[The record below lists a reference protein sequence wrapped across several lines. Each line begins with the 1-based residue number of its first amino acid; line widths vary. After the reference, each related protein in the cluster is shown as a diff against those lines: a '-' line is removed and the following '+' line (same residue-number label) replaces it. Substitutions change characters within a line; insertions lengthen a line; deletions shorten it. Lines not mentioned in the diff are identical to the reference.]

1 MTLVGAVAVP
11 PNSDTVSDGDIEIL
25 ELDPD
30 VVELLTEVDAILS
43 AALAAVCRP
52 PKPLAIGCAVVK
64 TRRLIGREL
73 RWCALRRGPV
83 RPVRAAQR
91 SPPAPPL
98 RDDDHHDATKG
109 R

>member
-1 MTLVGAVAVP
+1 MTLVGAVAVLSD
-11 PNSDTVSDGDIEIL
+11 SDTVGGGDIEIL

-30 VVELLTEVDAILS
+30 VVELLTEVDAILN

-64 TRRLIGREL
+64 TRLLVGREL

-91 SPPAPPL
+91 SPPAPQQ
-98 RDDDHHDATKG
+98 R
-109 R
+109 